1 MTCIYNVYALSIF
14 FAHLKKN
21 RACFFSQEFKVYFPI
36 DVSVNYLQQMISLG
50 IISQRCFD
58 PDRFTKRLYT

>member
-1 MTCIYNVYALSIF
+1 MYIQRICIKYIF
-14 FAHLKKN
+14 CSFKKK